1 MSADSQTVWSAGSQ
15 SYGTF
20 PKRAECLSGERSADY
35 GSTLVIKASIVFGT
49 DYQQMKR
56 RKPITD
62 DRYTCTPNTHSNDM
76 KRENNWTR
84 TLLEKMIDWL
94 ATNREKM
101 IVI

>member
-1 MSADSQTVWSAGSQ
+1 
-15 SYGTF
+15 
-20 PKRAECLSGERSADY
+20 
-35 GSTLVIKASIVFGT
+35 
-49 DYQQMKR
+49 MKG

-62 DRYTCTPNTHSNDM
+62 DRYTCTPNTNSNDM